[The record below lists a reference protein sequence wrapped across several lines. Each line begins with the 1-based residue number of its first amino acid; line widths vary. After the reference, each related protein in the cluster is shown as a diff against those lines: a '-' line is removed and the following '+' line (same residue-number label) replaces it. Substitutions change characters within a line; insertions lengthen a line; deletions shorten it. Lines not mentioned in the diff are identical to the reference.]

1 MKKKNNAV
9 LGGTLEYVIDDDGE
23 LDAFLVG
30 EYSVDQSC
38 LAAPEVSRQKQ
49 HRYFPVFHCYCHG
62 YAVVVILSQNYNIY
76 FGLANR
82 TLADEQ
88 VCFVSVLAVLA
99 HEAWLWGMTTCVM
112 RPLWRAIN
120 KRMNFPWNLIGD
132 VS

>member
-1 MKKKNNAV
+1 M
-9 LGGTLEYVIDDDGE
+9 
-23 LDAFLVG
+23 
-30 EYSVDQSC
+30 
-38 LAAPEVSRQKQ
+38 
-49 HRYFPVFHCYCHG
+49 
-62 YAVVVILSQNYNIY
+62 SQNYNIY

-99 HEAWLWGMTTCVM
+99 HEAVLGECFVSMVAVLAHEAMLGECFVSVLAVLAHEAVLWGMTTCVM